1 MRRLAYPI
9 KRAGQ
14 TFLEGNYLL
23 TRFST
28 DTSVPR
34 ELEAHLGLSEDVL
47 RSLIVKSAPPKP
59 APPVLDQAVAVV
71 ADEPAVEE
79 VVVAEAEEPPAAEA
93 ETIVADEPAV
103 EEAVVAEAEEPPA
116 AEAETIVAD
125 EPAVEEVVVAETEE
139 PPAAEAETHSS
150 G

>member
-1 MRRLAYPI
+1 MRHYELVVVLSPILSQEDSSGAWERIKELINRHGCDITQEEQWGMRRLAYPI
-9 KRAGQ
+9 RRAGQ

-71 ADEPAVEE
+71 A
-79 VVVAEAEEPPAAEA
+79 EEPPAEAET

-103 EEAVVAEAEEPPA
+103 EEGGCR
-116 AEAETIVAD
+116 D
-125 EPAVEEVVVAETEE
+125 RD
-139 PPAAEAETHSS
+139 HSS